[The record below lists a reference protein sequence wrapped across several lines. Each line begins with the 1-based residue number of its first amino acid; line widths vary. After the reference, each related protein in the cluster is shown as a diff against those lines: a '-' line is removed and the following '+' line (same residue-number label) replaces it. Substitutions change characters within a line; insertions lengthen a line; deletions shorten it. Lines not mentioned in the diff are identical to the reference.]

1 MSIASRQVLLKDA
14 EKAFGS
20 VLTVEQMQK
29 IMPMLGEALAGFDVE
44 QVTDA
49 DASGGDLLC
58 AFVEAKEI
66 EGRSKKTLERYQYII
81 RQFLKASGTV
91 TQKVTVY
98 HIRSFLMAEKRRGL
112 SDRTLEGYR
121 CVFSSFFGWLQK
133 EGLIPA
139 NPCANLGAI
148 KCAKVVREPYSA
160 TDIERLKEACSS
172 LRDRAIIMFLLS
184 SGCRI
189 SEVCGLNRNDIDMA
203 SAECTV
209 LGKGNKERVVYL
221 DSVALMLLRR
231 YLDERRGPCALDPGQ
246 RPGQS
251 RPTGASCQSRKDA
264 HNALFVGLRG
274 ERLQPGGVRAM
285 LKQLE
290 AKTGVPNVHPHRFR
304 RTLATNLIARGMPI
318 QEVAAILGHD
328 KLDTTM
334 KYVYLEKS
342 SIKNSFAKYA

>member
-1 MSIASRQVLLKDA
+1 MRL
-14 EKAFGS
+14 
-20 VLTVEQMQK
+20 
-29 IMPMLGEALAGFDVE
+29 
-44 QVTDA
+44 
-49 DASGGDLLC
+49 
-58 AFVEAKEI
+58 
-66 EGRSKKTLERYQYII
+66 
-81 RQFLKASGTV
+81 
-91 TQKVTVY
+91 
-98 HIRSFLMAEKRRGL
+98 
-112 SDRTLEGYR
+112 
-121 CVFSSFFGWLQK
+121 SSFFGWLQK

-231 YLDERRGPCALDPGQ
+231 YLA
-246 RPGQS
+246 
-251 RPTGASCQSRKDA
+251 SRKDA

-342 SIKNSFAKYA
+342 NIKNSFAKYA

>member
-29 IMPMLGEALAGFDVE
+29 IMPMLGEALAGFEVE

-49 DASGGDLLC
+49 DDSGGDLLC
-58 AFVEAKEI
+58 AFIEAKEI

-81 RQFLKASGTV
+81 RHFLKASGTT

-231 YLDERRGPCALDPGQ
+231 YL
-246 RPGQS
+246 S
-251 RPTGASCQSRKDA
+251 SRKDA

-285 LKQLE
+285 LNQLE
-290 AKTGVPNVHPHRFR
+290 AKAGVPNVHPHRFR

-342 SIKNSFAKYA
+342 NIKNSFAKYA

>member
-29 IMPMLGEALAGFDVE
+29 IMPMLGEALAGFEVE

-49 DASGGDLLC
+49 DDSGGDLLC
-58 AFVEAKEI
+58 AFIEAKEI

-148 KCAKVVREPYSA
+148 KCAKIVREPYSA

-189 SEVCGLNRNDIDMA
+189 SEVCALNRNDIDMA

-231 YLDERRGPCALDPGQ
+231 YLA
-246 RPGQS
+246 
-251 RPTGASCQSRKDA
+251 SRKDA

-342 SIKNSFAKYA
+342 SVKNSYRRFA

>member
-29 IMPMLGEALAGFDVE
+29 IMPMLGEALAGFEVE

-49 DASGGDLLC
+49 DDSGGDLLC

-81 RQFLKASGTV
+81 RQFLKAAGTV

-133 EGLIPA
+133 EGLIAA

-148 KCAKVVREPYSA
+148 KCAKIVREPYSA

-189 SEVCGLNRNDIDMA
+189 SEVCGLNRNDIDMT

-231 YLDERRGPCALDPGQ
+231 YIA
-246 RPGQS
+246 
-251 RPTGASCQSRKDA
+251 SRKDA

-342 SIKNSFAKYA
+342 NIKNSFAKYA